1 MKTNILKFIIN
12 FVNNPVTNIWEFY
25 KSRIRANAVWDSLE
39 AFVKDMFC
47 GSINTNDIGEKLE
60 KYQENFSFLWA
71 QNNPPD
77 IMIKW
82 WDAIEV
88 KKIEWL
94 SNSLA
99 LNSSYPKDKLYSNS
113 PMITD
118 ACKSCE
124 ERTEKDIMYFVWS
137 VEKWTDN
144 LKYLW
149 IVYWDCY
156 AAKYATYEK
165 IKNKISEWIYELPD
179 IEFAETNELWRVNKV
194 DPLGITNLR
203 IRWMRSIE
211 NPVKVF
217 SYISELPSNKFMLNL
232 LMLKTKYDAMPEA
245 DRVTIESLHGENA
258 DLQIKDIKIKSPNN
272 PAQLLDAKMI
282 TFLVW

>member
-1 MKTNILKFIIN
+1 MKTNILKFVTN
-12 FVNNPVTNIWEFY
+12 FVNNPITNIWEFY
-25 KSRIRANAVWDSLE
+25 KSRIRANAMWDSLE
-39 AFVKDMFC
+39 AFIKDMFC
-47 GSINTNDIGEKLE
+47 DSININDINEKLK
-60 KYQENFSFLWA
+60 KYEENFSFLWA

-77 IMIKW
+77 IIIEW

-88 KKIEWL
+88 KKIEWV

-118 ACKSCE
+118 ACKNCE
-124 ERTEKDIMYFVWS
+124 ERTEKDIMYFIWS
-137 VEKWTDN
+137 VEKGTDS
-144 LKYLW
+144 LKYLR
-149 IVYWDCY
+149 IVYGDCY
-156 AAKYATYEK
+156 AAEYKTYEK

-203 IRWMRSIE
+203 IRGMRSIE

-217 SYISELPSNKFMLNL
+217 DYVSELPSDRFMLNV
-232 LMLKTKYDAMPEA
+232 LMLKTKYDTMPKE
-245 DRVTIESLHGENA
+245 DKELIENLQKEKT

-272 PAQLLDAKMI
+272 PAKLIEAKMI
-282 TFLVW
+282 TFLV